1 MVYIVIY
8 KSFCNTK
15 QLVGSRNEINIYYNL
30 KALLFMLDNVL
41 LLKSLYIFV
50 ESQVIAHDKR
60 PGFTT
65 FVV

>member
-1 MVYIVIY
+1 
-8 KSFCNTK
+8 
-15 QLVGSRNEINIYYNL
+15 
-30 KALLFMLDNVL
+30 MLDNIL